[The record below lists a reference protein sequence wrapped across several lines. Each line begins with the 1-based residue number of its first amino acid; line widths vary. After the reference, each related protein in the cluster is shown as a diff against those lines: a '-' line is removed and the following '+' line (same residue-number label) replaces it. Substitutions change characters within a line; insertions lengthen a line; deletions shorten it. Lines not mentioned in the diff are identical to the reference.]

1 MNSKKKPCLVVKF
14 GTATLTDSDGTINF
28 KQIENLSN
36 QLAELSLTYSIIL
49 VSSGA
54 VGSGKVY
61 MKNYSG
67 SINDRKAAAAIGNP
81 LLIQAYSN
89 YFAKHNIQVAQC
101 LLERKHF
108 SNRREFE
115 QLKQTI
121 STIWNNDII
130 PIANENDVVNDLEL
144 RFSDND
150 ELATRL
156 SIAFDAKKLLIGSS
170 VNGLLNKE
178 NITIPY
184 VAEINQEIFEMV
196 KPEKSS
202 QGLGGM
208 SSKLTFAKLA
218 CSLGVETTI
227 FNAKLE
233 NAVIKA
239 LNNQSGTTFI
249 AKEKSLSNNQKWIA
263 SAGLSI
269 GKLIV
274 DDGAK
279 AALLERKSLLAVGI
293 KKVKADFQKGEIIE
307 ILDTNKDLIAV
318 AKSKLNSIEIDFE
331 TKGLEIAHANEII
344 LI

>member
-14 GTATLTDSDGTINF
+14 GTATLTDSTGKINF
-28 KQIENLSN
+28 QQIENLSN
-36 QLAELSLTYSIIL
+36 QLAKLSLNYSIIL

-54 VGSGKVY
+54 VGSGKVF

-81 LLIQAYSN
+81 LLIHAYST
-89 YFAKHNIQVAQC
+89 YFSKHNIQVAQC

-108 SNRREFE
+108 SNRKEFE

-121 STIWNNDII
+121 STIWDNNII

-156 SIAFDAKKLLIGSS
+156 AIAFNAQKLLIGSS

-178 NITIPY
+178 NNTIPL
-184 VAEINQEIFEMV
+184 VEEINQEIFEMV

-227 FNAKLE
+227 FDAKSE
-233 NAVIKA
+233 DAIIKA
-239 LNNQSGTTFI
+239 LHNQTGTTFK
-249 AKEKSLSNNQKWIA
+249 AKEKTLTNNQKWIA
-263 SAGLSI
+263 SAGLAI
-269 GKLIV
+269 GKVIV

-279 AALLERKSLLAVGI
+279 IALLERKSLLAVGVKKI
-293 KKVKADFQKGEIIE
+293 KSDFQKGEIIE
-307 ILDTNKDLIAV
+307 ILDAKKELIAF
-318 AKSKLNSIEIDFE
+318 AKSKLCSNEINFE